1 MNLEKEFLIIVPAR
15 KGSQRIKVK
24 IQNKMVNLYIIGP

>member
-15 KGSQRIKVK
+15 KGSQRIKGK
-24 IQNKMVNLYIIGP
+24 KLKKKW